1 MAVRFNRDR
10 LHAAKDTMD
19 DPNDQTRSEGDGG
32 SWYLEAVGGTVAS
45 PPPPYVLEPRR
56 PADSQDPAVTAGA
69 EPDDA
74 GAGPAESTA
83 ELVGQMWRATGEP
96 DPLSDWQPSEMSKT
110 MGRRRNF
117 RWSLVITLVI
127 VLAVVAAGAVW
138 LPRIAERQADAKAAE
153 YAAALIAL
161 RRELPATQQLLATLT
176 EPATDAETL
185 SAVVPDLARLQT
197 AADEVA
203 RQAVEP
209 LPEPIP
215 LLPRGALEALEPS
228 RDAMG
233 RAATGAGEIVAQVT
247 EGITYRS
254 LASTLLAGLPTLPV
268 EADAAATSDLN
279 VTLSEIYADAT
290 GILAELPGLAAFADH
305 REQAGASVDTFFD
318 LQVDYVE
325 ALRNGDSAAA
335 TILADEMVRLP
346 DRLVSALVP
355 GLAELRSSV
364 DAAILELDRS
374 LAAAINALPD

>member
-1 MAVRFNRDR
+1 
-10 LHAAKDTMD
+10 
-19 DPNDQTRSEGDGG
+19 
-32 SWYLEAVGGTVAS
+32 
-45 PPPPYVLEPRR
+45 
-56 PADSQDPAVTAGA
+56 
-69 EPDDA
+69 
-74 GAGPAESTA
+74 
-83 ELVGQMWRATGEP
+83 
-96 DPLSDWQPSEMSKT
+96 
-110 MGRRRNF
+110 
-117 RWSLVITLVI
+117 VITLVI

-233 RAATGAGEIVAQVT
+233 RAATGAGEIVAQIT

-268 EADAAATSDLN
+268 EADAASASDLN

-364 DAAILELDRS
+364 DASILELDGS
-374 LAAAINALPD
+374 LAEAINALPD